1 MNNGQLILQIEL
13 INCPLNFNY
22 RSYRDDIAY
31 SNIALD
37 VVMALIS
44 NNGDL
49 SQTQA
54 SFFIFYTK
62 Y

>member
-1 MNNGQLILQIEL
+1 MNNGQLILWIEL

-31 SNIALD
+31 SNMALD
-37 VVMALIS
+37 VVMALLS

-49 SQTQA
+49 S
-54 SFFIFYTK
+54 
-62 Y
+62 

>member
-1 MNNGQLILQIEL
+1 MNNGQLILWIEL

-31 SNIALD
+31 SNMALD
-37 VVMALIS
+37 VVMTLLS

-49 SQTQA
+49 SQTQV
-54 SFFIFYTK
+54 SFFISYTQ